1 MNKTLYSEQQEVF
14 LEALRSAREQ
24 AKLTQSE
31 VALRLDAQQSD
42 ISKCER
48 GVRRL
53 DVVELR
59 AWVQALGQGLPEF
72 VADLEH
78 RLAAAELRSRGGR
91 SPARQTDRR

>member
-14 LEALRSAREQ
+14 LEALRSAREL
-24 AKLTQSE
+24 AMLTQTE
-31 VALRLDAQQSD
+31 VALRLNVQQSD

-59 AWVQALGQGLPEF
+59 AWIQALGQGFPEF
-72 VADLEH
+72 VTNLEH
-78 RLAAAELRSRGGR
+78 KLAAAELLRSGGR
-91 SPARQTDRR
+91 ARRRSVPG

>member
-1 MNKTLYSEQQEVF
+1 MNKTLYSEQQKVF

-24 AKLTQSE
+24 AKLTQTE
-31 VALRLDAQQSD
+31 VALRLNVQQSD

-59 AWVQALGQGLPEF
+59 AWIQALGQGFPEF
-72 VADLEH
+72 VTNLEQK
-78 RLAAAELRSRGGR
+78 LAAGDLLRSGGR
-91 SPARQTDRR
+91 SRHLSDSPG

>member
-31 VALRLDAQQSD
+31 VALRLDVQQSD

-59 AWVQALGQGLPEF
+59 AWIQALGGGFPEF

-78 RLAAAELRSRGGR
+78 RLTAADLRRRGGR
-91 SPARQTDRR
+91 PPARRSARR

>member
-31 VALRLDAQQSD
+31 VALRLDVQQSD

-59 AWVQALGQGLPEF
+59 AWIQALGQGFPEF
-72 VADLEH
+72 VTDLDH
-78 RLAAAELRSRGGR
+78 RLAAADLRRRGGR
-91 SPARQTDRR
+91 AQARPTSGR

>member
-24 AKLTQSE
+24 AKLTQLE
-31 VALRLDAQQSD
+31 VALRLDVQQSD

-59 AWVQALGQGLPEF
+59 AWIQALGQGFPEF
-72 VADLEH
+72 VTDLEH
-78 RLAAAELRSRGGR
+78 RLAAADLRRRGGR
-91 SPARQTDRR
+91 AAARPSTRR